1 MMSGKLASLTPEEIR
16 ETAMVDLV
24 YELLYEKGE
33 PMLYRDLLQEVARL
47 KGFTE
52 EEITRFIA
60 QLYTEINIDGRFIC
74 VGKSL
79 WGLKKWYPT
88 EQATDSAVQA
98 NVKDDFDEDLEEDL
112 FEDEEVDDL
121 FDSDPLDD
129 SDDVFDDEDYED
141 LDEEEPEE
149 VEEEDEDLV

>member
-1 MMSGKLASLTPEEIR
+1 MSGKIASLTPEEIR

-33 PMLYRDLLQEVARL
+33 PMLYRDLFQEVARL

-52 EEITRFIA
+52 EEMARYIA

-112 FEDEEVDDL
+112 FEEEEDEL
-121 FDSDPLDD
+121 FDDEQLDE
-129 SDDVFDDEDYED
+129 DDVFDDEEFEE
-141 LDEEEPEE
+141 LDEEEVEE
-149 VEEEDEDLV
+149 AEEEEEDLI

>member
-33 PMLYRDLLQEVARL
+33 PMLYRDLYQEVARL

-52 EEITRFIA
+52 EEMTRYIA

-112 FEDEEVDDL
+112 FEEEEDEL
-121 FDSDPLDD
+121 FDDENLDE
-129 SDDVFDDEDYED
+129 DDVFDDEEYEE
-141 LDEEEPEE
+141 LDEEEVEE
-149 VEEEDEDLV
+149 AEEEDEDLI